1 MNMPFK
7 LFTKEELSEIEKMT
21 KYPRCISSSN
31 VLACNCMISIIGF
44 ACKIIGGSLKFY
56 KLQDIGTLITIFAM
70 TFLCL
75 YLFTRHP
82 ISEKNTIYRYD
93 IKTML
98 GLYSFK
104 GIEDY
109 LYSKVFY
116 ILAEEDIS
124 IREILDSIKDKDAGQ
139 VDNDKLIEVI
149 NKHKSEFKFGRR
161 WICHLVYEYG
171 SRFCKYDQTAQDNA
185 LIFSNW
191 DSFIH
196 IVAAIFYLQIV
207 YDADT
212 KDERE
217 TG

>member
-21 KYPRCISSSN
+21 KYPRCISSAN

-44 ACKIIGGSLKFY
+44 ICKIIGESLKLH
-56 KLQDIGTLITIFAM
+56 KVQDIGTLITIFAM

-75 YLFTRHP
+75 YLITRHP
-82 ISEKNTIYRYD
+82 ISERNTIYRYD

-98 GLYSFK
+98 GLYTFK
-104 GIEDY
+104 DIEDY
-109 LYSKVFY
+109 LYSKVY
-116 ILAEEDIS
+116 HILMEEDIS
-124 IREILDSIKDKDAGQ
+124 VKDILSSI
-139 VDNDKLIEVI
+139 DNDKLIEVI

>member
-1 MNMPFK
+1 MNLPFK
-7 LFTKEELSEIEKMT
+7 LLTKEELSEIEKMT
-21 KYPRCISSSN
+21 KYPRYISSVK
-31 VLACNCMISIIGF
+31 VLACNCTISVIGF
-44 ACKIIGGSLKFY
+44 ACKIIGESLKLH
-56 KLQDIGTLITIFAM
+56 KVQDIGTLITIFALI
-70 TFLCL
+70 FLCL

-82 ISEKNTIYRYD
+82 ISERNTIYRYD

-98 GLYSFK
+98 GLYTFK
-104 GIEDY
+104 DIEDY
-109 LYSKVFY
+109 LYSKVY
-116 ILAEEDIS
+116 HILMEEDIS
-124 IREILDSIKDKDAGQ
+124 VKDILNSI
-139 VDNDKLIEVI
+139 DNDKLIEVI

-207 YDADT
+207 HDADT